1 MRALWHNLSIMAAKD
16 IYHDHVRRALEND
29 GWTITDDPYG
39 LKWGRAT
46 LQIDLGAERL
56 IAAEKGNQKIAVEIK
71 SFVGRSQIDDLE
83 DALGQLMLYRYLLR
97 KKEPERLLYLA
108 VNTGVYASFLSQPH
122 VEPLLREENIRLI
135 VFEPMK
141 EEIIKWINWTDT
153 ET

>member
-1 MRALWHNLSIMAAKD
+1 MAAKD
-16 IYHDHVRRALEND
+16 IYHDHVRKALEND

-71 SFVGRSQIDDLE
+71 SFIGRSKIDDLE
-83 DALGQLMLYRYLLR
+83 DALGQLMVYRHLLR
-97 KKEPERLLYLA
+97 KQEPERLLYLA
-108 VNTGVYASFLSQPH
+108 VDVGVYASFLSQPH
-122 VEPLLREENIRLI
+122 VEPLMREENIRLI

-141 EEIIKWINWTDT
+141 EEIIKWINWTGT

>member
-1 MRALWHNLSIMAAKD
+1 MAAKD
-16 IYHDHVRRALEND
+16 IYHDHVRKALEND

-56 IAAEKGNQKIAVEIK
+56 IAAEKDNQKIAVEIK

-108 VNTGVYASFLSQPH
+108 VNAGVYASFLSQPH

-135 VFEPMK
+135 VFEPIK

-153 ET
+153 GT

>member
-1 MRALWHNLSIMAAKD
+1 MAAKD
-16 IYHDHVRRALEND
+16 IYHDHVRKALEND
-29 GWTITDDPYG
+29 GWAITDDPYG

-56 IAAEKGNQKIAVEIK
+56 IAAEKENQKIAVEIE
-71 SFVGRSQIDDLE
+71 SFVGRSQVDDLE
-83 DALGQLMLYRYLLR
+83 EALGQLMLYRYLLG
-97 KKEPERLLYLA
+97 KKEPDRLLYLA
-108 VNTGVYASFLSQPH
+108 VNAGVYASFLSQPH

-141 EEIIKWINWTDT
+141 EEIIKWINWTDI

>member
-1 MRALWHNLSIMAAKD
+1 MAAKD
-16 IYHDHVRRALEND
+16 IYHDHVRKALEND

-56 IAAEKGNQKIAVEIK
+56 IAAEKDNQKIAVEIK

-108 VNTGVYASFLSQPH
+108 VNAGVYASFLSQPH

-153 ET
+153 GT

>member
-1 MRALWHNLSIMAAKD
+1 MAAKD
-16 IYHDHVRRALEND
+16 IYHDHVRKALEND

-39 LKWGRAT
+39 LKWGRAS

-108 VNTGVYASFLSQPH
+108 VNAGVYASFLSQPH

-135 VFEPMK
+135 VFEPLK
-141 EEIIKWINWTDT
+141 EEIIKWINWTNT